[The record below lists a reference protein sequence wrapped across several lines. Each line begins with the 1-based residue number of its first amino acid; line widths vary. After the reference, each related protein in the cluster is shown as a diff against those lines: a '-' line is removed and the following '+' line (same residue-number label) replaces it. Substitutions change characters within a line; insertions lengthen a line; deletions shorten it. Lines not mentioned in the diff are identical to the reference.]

1 MMGRIGLGLIVA
13 IGALVLTGAT
23 GKGAKFKVEE
33 SLIKEKLESVE
44 KDAELQ
50 VAIFAGGCFWCTEAV
65 YQRIKGVEKVVS
77 GYIGGTTLNPTYQQI
92 CTGTT
97 GHAEAIQVSFDPEVV
112 SFEQLLDVFWIS
124 HDPTTLNRQGADVG
138 TQYRSAIFYVDD
150 AQKEAA
156 EQSMAAANEAELY
169 DAPIVTEIAKAS
181 VFYPAEKYHQNYF
194 NDNQRQ
200 GYCQIVIWPKLKK
213 LGLPIDL
220 DPDPAP

>member
-33 SLIKEKLESVE
+33 SLIKEKIEPVE
-44 KDAELQ
+44 KDTELK

-65 YQRIKGVEKVVS
+65 YQRIKGVEKVAS

-169 DAPIVTEIAKAS
+169 DSPIVTEISKAS

>member
-1 MMGRIGLGLIVA
+1 MGLIVA

-33 SLIKEKLESVE
+33 SLIKEKIESVE
-44 KDAELQ
+44 KDTELK

-112 SFEQLLDVFWIS
+112 SFDQLLDVFWIA

-156 EQSMAAANEAELY
+156 EKSMAAANEADLY
-169 DAPIVTEIAKAS
+169 DAPIVTEISKAS